1 MTDNNQASHHS
12 KDLDFTDSSAAVHAP
27 TELREN
33 VVAAPA
39 AKPLWAGVL
48 FWLALCAVYLGI
60 GNAGLIEL
68 WFVTPFVFA
77 LVASQAL
84 EARTWMRLFIGVVAI
99 SLALLTIVVGV
110 SMLVWRQALWLPDE
124 PYIYP
129 LAICLILLGCLALP
143 CLIRRVRA
151 SIFPAIGLNQES
163 ALHATTAVMFVVVL
177 VSCGGIFVLL
187 LNNPGET
194 ILVHLKDPIISLLS
208 DIPLALAGVGLML
221 KRDFK
226 QSLERLGFFSISWRD
241 LGWAAVVSVSLILA
255 VLLFEF
261 AEKLLLPEIH
271 ALEDRFPMKFANVSP
286 LLGIPAVSLAA
297 GLGEEAVFRGALQPR
312 FGIILTALLFAAL
325 HVQYQL
331 PGIVLI
337 FVIGIFLGI
346 LRKRKSTTF
355 TACVHIFYDTIAFLL
370 PDF

>member
-1 MTDNNQASHHS
+1 MTRDNETSHHS
-12 KDLDFTDSSAAVHAP
+12 EDLDLTESSAAVHTP
-27 TELREN
+27 TEET
-33 VVAAPA
+33 VVAAPTV
-39 AKPLWAGVL
+39 KPLWAGVL
-48 FWLALCAVYLGI
+48 FWLALCAAYLGI
-60 GNAGLIEL
+60 GNTGPIEL

-77 LVASQAL
+77 LVVSQAL
-84 EARTWMRLFIGVVAI
+84 EARTWMRRFIGVVAI
-99 SLALLTIVVGV
+99 FLTLLAMGLGILI
-110 SMLVWRQALWLPDE
+110 LVWRRALWLSDE
-124 PYIYP
+124 PYIYSI
-129 LAICLILLGCLALP
+129 AICLVLLGSLVLP
-143 CLIRRVRA
+143 CLIRRVR
-151 SIFPAIGLNQES
+151 SRFFPIIGLNHGS
-163 ALHATTAVMFVVVL
+163 ALHTTTAVIFAVAL

-194 ILVHLKDPIISLLS
+194 IFLHLKDPVISLLS
-208 DIPLALAGVGLML
+208 DVPLALAGVGLML
-221 KRDFK
+221 RRDFK

-241 LGWAAVVSVSLILA
+241 LAWAAVVSVSLILA
-255 VLLFEF
+255 ILLFDF

-312 FGIILTALLFAAL
+312 LGIILTALLFAAL

-346 LRKRKSTTF
+346 LRQRKSTTF
-355 TACVHIFYDTIAFLL
+355 TACVHIFYDIIALLL